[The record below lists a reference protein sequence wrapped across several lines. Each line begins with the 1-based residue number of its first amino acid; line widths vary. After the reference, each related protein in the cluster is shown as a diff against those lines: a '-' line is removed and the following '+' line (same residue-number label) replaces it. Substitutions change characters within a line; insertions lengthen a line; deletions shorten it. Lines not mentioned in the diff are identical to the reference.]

1 MNFKNWLE
9 NQQMKQL
16 ILLRGVSGSGKSTL
30 AKEYLD
36 RGGVVHSTDDFF
48 MKDGIYQFD
57 SKKIGYYHKLNQ
69 KRTEE
74 AMINGQSPIIIDNT
88 NLQAWEMK
96 PYVEMADK
104 HGYEVKIIESDMT
117 DIDELMRRQENRRAE
132 NKNLPKEVLQRM
144 LSKYQRNITADDIR
158 NSKSPF

>member
-30 AKEYLD
+30 AKEYLNQ
-36 RGGVVHSTDDFF
+36 GGVVHSTDDFF
-48 MKDGIYQFD
+48 MKDGTYQFD
-57 SKKIGYYHKLNQ
+57 PKKIGYYHKLNQ

-104 HGYEVKIIESDMT
+104 YGYEVKIIESDMT

-158 NSKSPF
+158 SSKSPF